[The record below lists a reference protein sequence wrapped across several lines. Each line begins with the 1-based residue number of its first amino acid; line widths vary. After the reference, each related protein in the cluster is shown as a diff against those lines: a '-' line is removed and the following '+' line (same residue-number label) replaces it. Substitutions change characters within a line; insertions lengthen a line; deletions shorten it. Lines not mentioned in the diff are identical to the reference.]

1 MNARALV
8 RWLSLTVLFAALP
21 VFAACGDD
29 DEADGGAS
37 PAVTE
42 EGDAA
47 GGIDIS
53 GVPELEDGVLNV
65 GSDIAYAPME
75 FFVEGTEEPDGFDVD
90 LGKALAEE
98 LLVDVEFLNTGFDG
112 LIPGLG
118 TDDYDVIISAM
129 TITDERSQQIDF
141 IPYLNVGL
149 GILVPTGNPSG
160 IQGLEDLCGLTVAVQ
175 VGTIQEEMANEQ
187 SAQCDQPINVVTFDT
202 NPLAVED
209 LRTGGADANMA
220 DFPVAALDA
229 EESDGAL
236 EVVEPQV
243 EPEPYGIG
251 VSKDAPQVKE
261 ALEQALQA
269 VRDDGTYDE
278 LLTKW
283 GLELARLE

>member
-1 MNARALV
+1 MYLRGLV
-8 RWLSLTVLFAALP
+8 RWFLLITLLAGFPAL
-21 VFAACGDD
+21 AACGDD
-29 DEADGGAS
+29 DEGDGGAS
-37 PAVTE
+37 PT
-42 EGDAA
+42 DA
-47 GGIDIS
+47 GGEIDIS
-53 GVPELEDGVLNV
+53 GVSELEDGVLNV
-65 GSDIAYAPME
+65 GSDIAYAPIE
-75 FFVEGTEEPDGFDVD
+75 FYPEGSETPDGFDVD
-90 LGKALAEE
+90 LGNALAAE
-98 LLVDVEFLNTGFDG
+98 LGVEAEFLNTGFDG

-118 TDDYDVIISAM
+118 TEDYDIIMSAM
-129 TITDERSQQIDF
+129 TITDERSQEIDF

-149 GILVPTGNPSG
+149 GILVPSGNPNG

-175 VGTIQEEMANEQ
+175 VGTIQEELANEQ
-187 SAQCDQPINVVTFDT
+187 SAQCDQPIDVVTFDT

-251 VSKDAPQVKE
+251 VSKNATELKQV
-261 ALEQALQA
+261 LEQAFEA
-269 VRDDGTYDE
+269 AKDSGEYDE

-283 GLELARLE
+283 GLELAKLE